1 MTENIEEIKIKDIVE
16 SFEVA
21 MKKGFLSGLI
31 MLLLEKEPCHGYKLL
46 KEIQKRTLG
55 VWHPS
60 SSNIYPLLDSLSEKG
75 LIECI
80 EEKEIGRHKKI
91 YEITPKGQE
100 TLKMLLHK
108 HSIMIDSIRSIVLST
123 LGITDIHDP
132 SFLEDLEK
140 IISFPPVKMVME
152 NSVESKIDILKYN
165 KEMIKQRILIMNN
178 NLEMIDKILSKLYS
192 EVKNENFNHD
202 SNKLSSINVKENLEV
217 KKWEL

>member
-1 MTENIEEIKIKDIVE
+1 MTEKNDETKIKDIVE

-31 MLLLEKEPCHGYKLL
+31 MLMLEKEPCHGYKLL
-46 KEIQKRTLG
+46 KEIEKHTLG

-75 LIECI
+75 LIQCI
-80 EEKEIGRHKKI
+80 EEDESGRQKKI
-91 YEITPKGQE
+91 YEITPRGQE

-140 IISFPPVKMVME
+140 IISFPPINMVME
-152 NSVESKIDILKYN
+152 NSIESKIDILKYN
-165 KEMIKQRILIMNN
+165 KEMIKQRILIMKN
-178 NLEMIDKILSKLYS
+178 NLEMIDKMLSKLES
-192 EVKNENFNHD
+192 QIKNED
-202 SNKLSSINVKENLEV
+202 IEEKSQQIASQNLY
-217 KKWEL
+217 K